1 MSSRSG
7 RRALAAR
14 RRTRPGV
21 SSPASVVRSMHWI
34 AFTSH
39 AAWYS
44 FFTLRRV
51 AMVDARRSEAE
62 RLTWMPSNQS
72 GLSGMPLLRGCG
84 PVGTTLGND
93 PVGTTLRT
101 REDFAAMAVAGFLA
115 SPDAFSVLSMM
126 GLVEEEAG

>member
-44 FFTLRRV
+44 FLTLRRV
-51 AMVDARRSEAE
+51 AIVEARRSEAE

-84 PVGTTLGND
+84 PEGTTLGSD

-101 REDFAAMAVAGFLA
+101 RVPDFAAVAVAGFLA
-115 SPDAFSVLSMM
+115 SPDAFSV
-126 GLVEEEAG
+126 